1 MHFVRS
7 RAHTRTRDERGGRG
21 GGRRQICALPSPS
34 SSSSLIPFFFFA
46 HNDRAEREG
55 GGVSV
60 RRGRERAKEELS
72 HSLVK
77 VN

>member
-1 MHFVRS
+1 MRASLAFVIVFLDS
-7 RAHTRTRDERGGRG
+7 
-21 GGRRQICALPSPS
+21 I
-34 SSSSLIPFFFFA
+34 FFFA